1 MKDKDINDVELQGIV
16 IYCTKDEI
24 AEIVDK
30 PFIKASS
37 LGRVID
43 NY

>member
-1 MKDKDINDVELQGIV
+1 MKDINIDDLEILGIV
-16 IYCTKDEI
+16 IYGTKDEI
-24 AEIVDK
+24 ADIIKK

-37 LGRVID
+37 LGGIID